1 MTAHE
6 KARTPED
13 LARLWFEHATAR
25 DADGLASLYEP
36 AAVLELPG
44 GELAGGRDAIRAY
57 YAAFLDGEPE
67 LVRGRTRRAVRKG
80 NLALTSTKLADGTVA
95 AEVARRQPD
104 GAWLWVLDAPDLSGD

>member
-1 MTAHE
+1 MTAPE

-25 DADGLASLYEP
+25 DADGLASLYEA

-44 GELAGGRDAIRAY
+44 GELAGGRAAIRAY
-57 YAAFLDGEPE
+57 YAGFLASEPA
-67 LVRGRTRRAVRKG
+67 LVRGRTRKAVRKG
-80 NLALTSTKLADGTVA
+80 NLALTSTRLEGGTVS

-104 GAWLWVLDAPDLSGD
+104 GAWLWVLDAPDLTTG